1 MMAKPLEGLKI
12 IDLTRVLAGPF
23 STMLL
28 ADMGADV
35 IKVENPKSGD
45 DSRAFAPFKNGLS
58 AYFVSLNRSKRGVT
72 LNLKEERGKE
82 ILKNLVRKS
91 DVLVEN
97 YKPGT
102 MKKLGLDYEVLSKV
116 NPRLIYAASS
126 GFGQTGPY
134 SSRAAYDLILQGMS
148 GFMSITG
155 FDAEHPVKAGSSIA
169 DVFAGL
175 FTAVGILAA
184 LEHRNKTGEGQMV
197 DVAMMDC
204 MIATLENAIASFD
217 CTKKPPKPIGNV
229 HRSIGP
235 FATIPASDGLINV
248 CVGNEE
254 LWHKFCD
261 AMGMKEYITDERFA
275 NNKSRVENSVE
286 LVNIIATYS
295 SKRTAAELMKVLD
308 EVYVPCGPIMNIEQ
322 VVNDPQVKARNM
334 IVELDHGEAGK
345 FMAPGVPIHFS
356 RTPASIRSIAPV
368 LGEHNFEVF
377 EKELGLGREDLEK
390 LRKDGVI

>member
-1 MMAKPLEGLKI
+1 MAKPLDGLKV

-35 IKVENPKSGD
+35 IKVENPDGGD
-45 DSRAFAPFKNGLS
+45 DSRAFGPFKNGLS
-58 AYFVSLNRSKRGVT
+58 AYYISLNRSKRSVT
-72 LNLKEERGKE
+72 LNLKEERAKE
-82 ILKNLVRKS
+82 ILKKLVEKA

-102 MKKLGLDYEVLSKV
+102 MKKLGLDYDALKKI

-169 DVFAGL
+169 DVFTGV

-184 LEHRNKTGEGQMV
+184 LEHRNKTGQGQQI
-197 DVAMMDC
+197 DVAMLDC
-204 MIATLENAIASFD
+204 MIATLENAVATFD

-229 HRSIGP
+229 HRSIAP
-235 FATIPASDGLINV
+235 FASFPTSDGLVNV
-248 CVGNEE
+248 CAGNEE
-254 LWHKFCD
+254 LWRKFCETV
-261 AMGMKEYITDERFA
+261 GMEKYVKDERFA
-275 NNKSRVENSVE
+275 NNKARVENFGE
-286 LVNIIATYS
+286 LAKIIGEHT
-295 SKRTAAELMKVLD
+295 SKRTTAEWMQALD
-308 EVYVPCGPIMNIEQ
+308 AVKVPCGPIMNMEQ

-334 IVELDHGEAGK
+334 IVELDHADKGK
-345 FMAPGVPIHFS
+345 FLAPGVPIRFS
-356 RTPASIRSIAPV
+356 ETPASIKSIAPT
-368 LGEHNFEVF
+368 LGEHNFEIYG
-377 EKELGLGREDLEK
+377 KELGLSREEIETLQ
-390 LRKDGVI
+390 KDGVI